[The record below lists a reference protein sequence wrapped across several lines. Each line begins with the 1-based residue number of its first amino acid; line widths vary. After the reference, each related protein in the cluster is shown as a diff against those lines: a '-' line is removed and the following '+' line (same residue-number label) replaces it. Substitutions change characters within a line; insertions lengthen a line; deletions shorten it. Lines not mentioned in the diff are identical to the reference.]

1 MLIFSLNNIFN
12 QYLDIEYKGLY
23 ITISMIAYVIIVFGV
38 CIVLEML
45 VVHCLGIDI
54 DTERY
59 ITSRASEDSKISLMM
74 DLGTIEINDGDKTIN

>member
-1 MLIFSLNNIFN
+1 M
-12 QYLDIEYKGLY
+12 
-23 ITISMIAYVIIVFGV
+23 FGV